1 MCDSAHGCFTCHPS
15 NIAPLVVTVCLSP
28 RENVHDPGGLS
39 MVTFDDVSFI
49 EYSVKSST
57 IKKLI
62 FFSPTGG
69 TLVSIQIWLTM
80 KAIKTPFT
88 FKMISCIFQ

>member
-28 RENVHDPGGLS
+28 RENVHDSGGLS

-49 EYSVKSST
+49 EYSD
-57 IKKLI
+57 
-62 FFSPTGG
+62 
-69 TLVSIQIWLTM
+69 
-80 KAIKTPFT
+80 
-88 FKMISCIFQ
+88 IS